1 MLANIVADVII
12 ALAGAVRP
20 LMKEGGTFICSGIID
35 DRAEEVRS
43 RLEENGFAVEEA
55 NQSEGWFSF
64 VCR

>member
-1 MLANIVADVII
+1 
-12 ALAGAVRP
+12 
-20 LMKEGGTFICSGIID
+20 MKEGGTFICSGIID